1 MDNND
6 NKIIEKSTKEKN
18 KGKKRKKENNS
29 NKNKNKNII
38 LINNNPP
45 PKKIKIKKC
54 SNNDKKE
61 TIEIPE
67 NPDSKIE
74 FKNLDKS
81 KNNEKKPVIDISLL
95 NNNKRN
101 SQNVNKIN
109 DIQFSYYNE
118 YELNK
123 LAYKDA
129 LLQDK
134 RTYFKYYFSIVKRNN
149 LLIFAFFVNNDYNPK
164 IIKISIF
171 SFSIAL
177 YLFWNVPFIN
187 DSTIQLLY
195 YKEGSFDIGY
205 HIAFIIP
212 SIFTTAIY
220 FGIMKFIFLSE
231 KDIMQIRN
239 VKKKE
244 CINEKSNKIINY
256 VKCRFILLYIF
267 IFYILIFFWI
277 YIGLFCAV
285 FKNSQ
290 IYLLK
295 KTALSYLFHLLYPFF
310 FCSLTAIF
318 RIISLKSP
326 NRVCLYRFSNILQ
339 NI

>member
-6 NKIIEKSTKEKN
+6 NNIIEKSKKKKN
-18 KGKKRKKENNS
+18 KKKKRKKEND
-29 NKNKNKNII
+29 KYKNKNII

-45 PKKIKIKKC
+45 KKIKIKNF
-54 SNNDKKE
+54 SNIDKKE
-61 TIEIPE
+61 TIEITK

-205 HIAFIIP
+205 HNLFNYYF
-212 SIFTTAIY
+212 SDIY
-220 FGIMKFIFLSE
+220 WH
-231 KDIMQIRN
+231 N
-239 VKKKE
+239 
-244 CINEKSNKIINY
+244 
-256 VKCRFILLYIF
+256 
-267 IFYILIFFWI
+267 
-277 YIGLFCAV
+277 
-285 FKNSQ
+285 
-290 IYLLK
+290 
-295 KTALSYLFHLLYPFF
+295 
-310 FCSLTAIF
+310 
-318 RIISLKSP
+318 
-326 NRVCLYRFSNILQ
+326 
-339 NI
+339 